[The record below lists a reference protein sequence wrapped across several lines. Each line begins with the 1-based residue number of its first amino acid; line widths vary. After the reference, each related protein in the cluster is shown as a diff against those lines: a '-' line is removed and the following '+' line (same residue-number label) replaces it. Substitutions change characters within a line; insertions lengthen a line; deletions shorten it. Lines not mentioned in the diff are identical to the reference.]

1 MELLAE
7 LHYERGIVWLYLKK
21 WDNAQADLETAR
33 QQGMDIS
40 SCFHDKF
47 GSVLDF
53 EDEQIGVKL
62 PEDIAE
68 ILTAA

>member
-7 LHYERGIVWLYLKK
+7 LYYERGIVWLYLRK
-21 WDNAQADLETAR
+21 WDNAQADLGTAR
-33 QQGMDIS
+33 QQGLDIS
-40 SCFHDKF
+40 SWFHDEF

-53 EDEQIGVKL
+53 EDEQIGEKL